1 MSRSL
6 VVVVHCRKRA
16 TAAKQKTEAEDKTGL
31 SSQTLHALRGVDL
44 ETIEHFSCKVSRLTS
59 AYVISPNICSYNQRQ
74 KLKAGKAMTDELKIE
89 DLVLGEGKA
98 AERGALITAHY
109 RGWLEDGT
117 EFDSS
122 HKRGEAFQC
131 ILSNNRVIQGWIL
144 GLKGMQV
151 GGKRKLW
158 VPAHLAYGERQIG
171 TMIPPHSNL
180 IFEIELLEV
189 LTRD

>member
-1 MSRSL
+1 M
-6 VVVVHCRKRA
+6 
-16 TAAKQKTEAEDKTGL
+16 Q
-31 SSQTLHALRGVDL
+31 Q
-44 ETIEHFSCKVSRLTS
+44 
-59 AYVISPNICSYNQRQ
+59 
-74 KLKAGKAMTDELKIE
+74 ELKIE
-89 DLVLGEGKA
+89 DLSIGTGKS

-109 RGWLEDGT
+109 TGWLEDGT

-122 HKRGEAFQC
+122 IKKGAAFQTV
-131 ILSNNRVIQGWIL
+131 LSNKRVIQGWIL
-144 GLKGMQV
+144 GLKGMKV

-171 TMIPPHSNL
+171 NMIPANANL

>member
-1 MSRSL
+1 
-6 VVVVHCRKRA
+6 
-16 TAAKQKTEAEDKTGL
+16 
-31 SSQTLHALRGVDL
+31 
-44 ETIEHFSCKVSRLTS
+44 
-59 AYVISPNICSYNQRQ
+59 
-74 KLKAGKAMTDELKIE
+74 MTDELNIE
-89 DLVLGEGKA
+89 DLVLGQGKA

-131 ILSNNRVIQGWIL
+131 VLSNNRVIQGWIL

-180 IFEIELLEV
+180 PQLGIRKFE
-189 LTRD
+189 LTALHVIGSFDQEKPNHTESL